1 MRTRPLAALV
11 VTATA
16 AALTSSALAAPSAL
30 TIDSATRSGSVVTAA
45 GTAAFT
51 GVDGPTAVGGTE
63 TPFANADVAK
73 AYGIDLVGASIAP
86 LEDGSGLRFVW
97 QLSSL
102 PPVTPPEG
110 VRYTWSFGVGDKTFQ
125 LQAKRTNVVSTTT
138 PEDPAG
144 HAGALAGGGFFQLRG
159 NCGDT
164 YLDTVPL
171 SNCPHLAFLEG
182 AFDPAAATVHM
193 DVPFGLEV
201 APEIAPGAVITEV
214 QTATMSIS
222 AAPQA
227 AASTANASEFING
240 WEPYY
245 APGGNVSVAVGTE
258 KSNPATLSYR
268 PTSLAEGSW
277 TGTVDR
283 VPSAATLLFARA
295 CEGGASSCTYT
306 SVPLG

>member
-30 TIDSATRSGSVVTAA
+30 TIDSAMRSGSVVTAA

-63 TPFANADVAK
+63 TPFPNADVAK
-73 AYGIDLVGASIAP
+73 AYGIDLVGASIEP
-86 LEDGSGLRFVW
+86 LADGSGLRFVW
-97 QLSSL
+97 QLSSM
-102 PPVTPPEG
+102 PAVTPPEG

-125 LQAKRTNVVSTTT
+125 LQAKRTNVASTTT

-144 HAGALAGGGFFQLRG
+144 HAGALAGGFFQLRG
-159 NCGDT
+159 NCGST

-171 SNCPHLAFLEG
+171 ANCPHLAFLSG
-182 AFDPAAATVHM
+182 GFDTAAGRVHM
-193 DVPFGLEV
+193 DVPYGLEV
-201 APEIAPGAVITEV
+201 AKEIAPGAVITEV

-227 AASTANASEFING
+227 VASTATAAEFING
-240 WEPYY
+240 WDPYY
-245 APGGNVSVAVGTE
+245 APGGNVSVAVGTD
-258 KSNPATLSYR
+258 KTNPATVAYR
-268 PTSLAEGSW
+268 PATFADGSW
-277 TGTVDR
+277 TATVDR
-283 VPSAATLLFARA
+283 VPSTATMLFARA
-295 CEGGASSCTYT
+295 CEGGPSSCVYT